1 VSTRFNMKQ
10 YDLLPV
16 LRLELLD
23 GTTPVDLTL
32 ASEVRL
38 LLKNRSAGLKVNAVM
53 DKLTQT
59 GDTLGQVEYEW
70 QVGDTDTLGTFQ
82 MEVQV
87 MWPGSLPQSFPPKGY
102 NTLSINRDLNQGP
115 TTEESS

>member
-1 VSTRFNMKQ
+1 MATKFNMKQ

-38 LLKNRSAGLKVNAVM
+38 FLKNRVAGLKVDAVM
-53 DKLTQT
+53 TKLTQT

-70 QVGDTDTLGTFQ
+70 QDGDTDSLGTFQ

-87 MWPGSLPQSFPPKGY
+87 LWPGSLPQTFPPKGY
-102 NTLSINRDLNQGP
+102 NTLIINRDLNQGP
-115 TTEESS
+115 ITEESS